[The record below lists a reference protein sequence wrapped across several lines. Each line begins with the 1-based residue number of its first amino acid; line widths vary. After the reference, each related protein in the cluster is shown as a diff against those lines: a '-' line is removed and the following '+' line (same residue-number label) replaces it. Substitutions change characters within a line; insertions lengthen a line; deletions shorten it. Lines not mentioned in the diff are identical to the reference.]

1 MKSAFVPGHFPSLFG
16 SQEFCILLISFCFS
30 RFLSWSRGQNGA
42 WIQLKSEL
50 LHGYMACAL
59 RLFAHSSSL
68 PRETL
73 HKGVVDYFTD
83 RPLTHPRLTVNL
95 ILTFC
100 TQFQL
105 FALLNKLTCSQ
116 PMNVLNFLHVYYYN
130 CNNNL
135 MLSCLYKTV
144 SAIKTK
150 DYTKDRRT
158 TTSPEC
164 APGNISIKIFV

>member
-1 MKSAFVPGHFPSLFG
+1 MVTWLVLYVCLHILHPYREKHYIKELSIISL
-16 SQEFCILLISFCFS
+16 
-30 RFLSWSRGQNGA
+30 
-42 WIQLKSEL
+42 
-50 LHGYMACAL
+50 
-59 RLFAHSSSL
+59 
-68 PRETL
+68 
-73 HKGVVDYFTD
+73 

-95 ILTFC
+95 ILTFY

-135 MLSCLYKTV
+135 MLCCLYKTV